1 MSASRLRTLGEAVSV
16 VALVGSL
23 VFVGIETHQSAE
35 ATRAATVQRLGDALR
50 TWNLTM
56 ADPRLWGPAA
66 RMMPLD
72 DYSKVSTE
80 DRDAVASQIRS
91 LLAIWSNVQ
100 FQHGRGYLD
109 EDDWQ
114 SMLRN
119 MRMNLDGTYSEGWTR
134 LVHWV
139 WTQNRP
145 IYPDRFQALFDS
157 IDAAVSSGR
166 GPGGEAVDMQRLHE
180 LGARYTAAW
189 NSGDPA
195 KVAAFFA
202 PDGSL
207 TVNDAEPAV
216 GRDAIAGVARGFMT
230 AFPDLHLVMD
240 SLRTK
245 GDTVDY
251 HWTFIGTNTGPGGT
265 GKTVRFSGYEAW
277 TLDRDGLIARSLGHF
292 DEAEYRRQLE
302 HGAGGP

>member
-35 ATRAATVQRLGDALR
+35 ATRAATVQRLEDALE

-56 ADPRLWGPAA
+56 ADPRLGGPAA

-72 DYSKVSTE
+72 DYSKASTE
-80 DRDAVASQIRS
+80 DQIAVASVVRA
-91 LLAIWSNVQ
+91 LLSTWSNAQ

-114 SMLRN
+114 AMLRN
-119 MRMNLDGTYSEGWTR
+119 MRMNLDGTYGDGWTR

-145 IYPDRFQALFDS
+145 VYPDRFQALFDS

-166 GPGGEAVDMQRLHE
+166 GSGG
-180 LGARYTAAW
+180 
-189 NSGDPA
+189 
-195 KVAAFFA
+195 
-202 PDGSL
+202 
-207 TVNDAEPAV
+207 
-216 GRDAIAGVARGFMT
+216 
-230 AFPDLHLVMD
+230 
-240 SLRTK
+240 
-245 GDTVDY
+245 
-251 HWTFIGTNTGPGGT
+251 
-265 GKTVRFSGYEAW
+265 
-277 TLDRDGLIARSLGHF
+277 
-292 DEAEYRRQLE
+292 
-302 HGAGGP
+302 

>member
-1 MSASRLRTLGEAVSV
+1 MSASRLRTIGEAVSV

-23 VFVGIETHQSAE
+23 LFVGIETHQGAE

-56 ADPRLWGPAA
+56 ADPRMWGPAV

-100 FQHGRGYLD
+100 FQHSRGYLD

-119 MRMNLDGTYSEGWTR
+119 MRMNLDGTYSDGWTR

-139 WTQNRP
+139 WTHNRP
-145 IYPDRFQALFDS
+145 IYPDRFQALIDS
-157 IDAAVSSGR
+157 IDAAASSGR
-166 GPGGEAVDMQRLHE
+166 G
-180 LGARYTAAW
+180 
-189 NSGDPA
+189 S
-195 KVAAFFA
+195 
-202 PDGSL
+202 
-207 TVNDAEPAV
+207 
-216 GRDAIAGVARGFMT
+216 
-230 AFPDLHLVMD
+230 
-240 SLRTK
+240 
-245 GDTVDY
+245 
-251 HWTFIGTNTGPGGT
+251 
-265 GKTVRFSGYEAW
+265 
-277 TLDRDGLIARSLGHF
+277 
-292 DEAEYRRQLE
+292 
-302 HGAGGP
+302 

>member
-1 MSASRLRTLGEAVSV
+1 MSAPRLRTLGEAVSV
-16 VALVGSL
+16 IALVGSL

-35 ATRAATVQRLGDALR
+35 ATRAASVQGLEDAWR
-50 TWNLTM
+50 AWNLTM
-56 ADPRLWGPAA
+56 ADPRLWGPTAL
-66 RMMPLD
+66 MLPLD
-72 DYSKVSTE
+72 DYSKASRE
-80 DRDAVASQIRS
+80 DQDAVSSLIRS
-91 LLAIWSNVQ
+91 LFAIWSNAQ
-100 FQHGRGYLD
+100 FQHSQGYLD
-109 EDDWQ
+109 VDDWQ

-119 MRMNLDGTYSEGWTR
+119 MRMNLDGRYGGDWAR
-134 LVHWV
+134 LVRWV

-145 IYPDRFQALFDS
+145 IYADRFQALFDS

-166 GPGGEAVDMQRLHE
+166 GPGGEAMDMQRLRE
-180 LGARYTAAW
+180 IGAGYTSAW

-207 TVNDAEPAV
+207 QVNDADPAV
-216 GRDAIAGVARGFMT
+216 GREAIAGVARGFMT

-240 SLRTK
+240 SLVEKDGATR
-245 GDTVDY
+245 Y

-265 GKTVRFSGYEAW
+265 GKAVRFSGYEAW

-302 HGAGGP
+302 HGVGGP